1 MNHHRTLLARAALV
15 AFAIVAA
22 NPARSAETDT
32 ATDGTTNNAAT
43 ASPANSNTLD
53 VEVNAKR
60 LDEAR
65 NGLLPETGS
74 SIYRITQSDIQSM
87 PQWC

>member
-1 MNHHRTLLARAALV
+1 
-15 AFAIVAA
+15 AA

-87 PQWC
+87 PQGANTPLNQVLLQAPGVAND